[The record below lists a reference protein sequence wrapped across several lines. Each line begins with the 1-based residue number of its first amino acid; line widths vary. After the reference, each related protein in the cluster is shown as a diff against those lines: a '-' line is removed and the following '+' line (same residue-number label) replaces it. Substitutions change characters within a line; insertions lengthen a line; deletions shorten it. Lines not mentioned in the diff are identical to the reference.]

1 MDLKTIRVN
10 FHLRFFYIQNEGRIY
25 ETKNYIC
32 FVDAVV
38 RADVFI

>member
-1 MDLKTIRVN
+1 MDLKTIRIN
-10 FHLRFFYIQNEGRIY
+10 FDFRFFYIQNEGRIY
-25 ETKNYIC
+25 ETKIYMC